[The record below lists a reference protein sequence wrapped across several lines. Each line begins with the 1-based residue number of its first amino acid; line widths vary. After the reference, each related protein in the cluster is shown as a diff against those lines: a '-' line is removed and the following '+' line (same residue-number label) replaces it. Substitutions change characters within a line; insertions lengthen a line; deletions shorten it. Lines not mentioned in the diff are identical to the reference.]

1 LQQVVEESL
10 KSAEDQKISGKDITP
25 FVLEQIVQKTSGA
38 SLEANIALIQNN
50 ARVGAGIAR
59 AYQNL

>member
-1 LQQVVEESL
+1 M
-10 KSAEDQKISGKDITP
+10 
-25 FVLEQIVQKTSGA
+25 VQKTGGA

-50 ARVGAGIAR
+50 DRVGAGIAR

>member
-1 LQQVVEESL
+1 L

-25 FVLEQIVQKTSGA
+25 FVLEQIVQKTGGA